1 MKRLFM
7 YLSVGIIILA
17 SASCKTD
24 SGRKEYS
31 SVLVKTLTVGN
42 KDSVEYVKY
51 SGVINSE
58 KEVTIAFKVNGQI
71 AFLPENEGM
80 SFRKGSIIATL
91 DKHDFE
97 VQYNAAKAVF
107 EQSEKETKRI
117 QALFEN
123 NTVSPN
129 DYEKVIAANKVA
141 EAKFNAAEDALRY
154 TEIKA
159 PFDCFISD
167 IFKNSGEIVSAG
179 MPVLLLKQEGGYKAD
194 ISMALKDYSRLKN
207 LIYAELVCGNLST
220 AITLKAQNR
229 NASNGQLY
237 NVSFDIPSEFSK
249 VLSVGM
255 NVDIRLAY
263 SSTTPSLSLPASAL
277 FQDKGNTCVWKI
289 NNGKA
294 ACTPVKLIRIERET
308 AFVRGLEPHDRIAI
322 TGIHSLSEGQ
332 TVEEMKEVSST
343 NIGGML

>member
-1 MKRLFM
+1 M

-42 KDSVEYVKY
+42 RDSVEYVKY
-51 SGVINSE
+51 PGVINSE

-107 EQSEKETKRI
+107 KQSEKETKRI
-117 QALFEN
+117 QALFA
-123 NTVSPN
+123 N

-237 NVSFDIPSEFSK
+237 NVSFDIPAEFTK

-294 ACTPVKLIRIERET
+294 ACTPVKLVRIERET

-322 TGIHSLSEGQ
+322 TGINSLSEGQ

>member
-1 MKRLFM
+1 M
-7 YLSVGIIILA
+7 
-17 SASCKTD
+17 
-24 SGRKEYS
+24 
-31 SVLVKTLTVGN
+31 
-42 KDSVEYVKY
+42 
-51 SGVINSE
+51 
-58 KEVTIAFKVNGQI
+58 
-71 AFLPENEGM
+71 
-80 SFRKGSIIATL
+80 
-91 DKHDFE
+91 
-97 VQYNAAKAVF
+97 
-107 EQSEKETKRI
+107 
-117 QALFEN
+117 
-123 NTVSPN
+123 
-129 DYEKVIAANKVA
+129 
-141 EAKFNAAEDALRY
+141 RY

>member
-1 MKRLFM
+1 METRFSLGLMKLQKLKFKTMKRLFM

-42 KDSVEYVKY
+42 RDSVEYVKY
-51 SGVINSE
+51 PGVINSE

-107 EQSEKETKRI
+107 KQSEKETKRI

-277 FQDKGNTCVWKI
+277 FQDKGTHM
-289 NNGKA
+289 
-294 ACTPVKLIRIERET
+294 RME
-308 AFVRGLEPHDRIAI
+308 D
-322 TGIHSLSEGQ
+322 Q
-332 TVEEMKEVSST
+332 
-343 NIGGML
+343 